1 MPDMK
6 EVIKESFNRHLT
18 RSLAKRPDKASDLD
32 RYQALALSIRDLMV
46 EKWLATKDVY
56 EKEKSKTVCYI
67 SLEFLIGRTIGNAMI
82 NLGVYDAAKAA
93 MQELGF
99 DVEELREQEVDA
111 GLGNGGL
118 GRLAACFLDSMAT
131 LELPAYGYGIRYDFG
146 IFKQLIVDDCQIE
159 EPDNWLSNGNP
170 WEIRRPELARIVK
183 FGGHVEA
190 YQDAG
195 ANKLRR
201 RWVNSHQV
209 LAMPYDTPIPGYENN
224 TVNTLRLWAAQAVSG
239 FDLSKFNQGDYIN
252 ANLEAALSANIS
264 RVLYPNDNNYEGKEL
279 RLKQQYFLVSATIQD
294 IIGRIKS
301 IGGDL
306 RDFPKYAV
314 IQLNDTHPALAIPE
328 LMRILV
334 DEENFLWEDAWAIC
348 TQSFNYTNHTLMSE
362 ALEKWSTDLLG
373 KLLPRHLEIIYEI
386 NFRFLREVSTR
397 YIGDNDRLSRMS
409 IIEEHPVKMARM
421 AYMCVVASHKVN
433 GVAALH
439 TELLKNGLFRDF
451 NEFYPGKFVN
461 VTNGITPRRWLRKA
475 NPDLSAVITER
486 IGEGW
491 CKDLSELK
499 KFEKYADDPA
509 TIQAVAKAKRA
520 NKLRLAEHIRE
531 ICSVTVNPDSIF
543 DVQVKRLH
551 EYKRQF
557 LNILHAIALYL
568 QLKDHPEMDFVP
580 RTILFGAKAAPGY
593 HMAKLIIRLINAV
606 GDVINA
612 DSFIG
617 DRLKVVFL
625 PNYRVSLAEKIIPAA
640 DISEQISLAGTEASG
655 TSNMKFALNGALT
668 IGTLDGANVEI
679 SEQVGADNIFIFG
692 MNVEEVEALRKKGYN
707 PHTAINASPYLK
719 RALDLIRSDFFSPAN
734 RGVFQPLIDSMNYD
748 YYMVAAD
755 FDSYAK
761 TQDKLAQ
768 LYKDPTEWTRRCIH
782 NIANMGPFSSDR
794 SIHDYATK
802 IWDLQ
807 PVPVTLPASDDFP
820 TTVKPKH

>member
-6 EVIKESFNRHLT
+6 EVIKESFKRHLT

-195 ANKLRR
+195 ENKLRR
-201 RWVNSHQV
+201 RWVSSHQV

-224 TVNTLRLWAAQAVSG
+224 TVNTLRLWASQAVSG

-409 IIEEHPVKMARM
+409 LIEEHPVKMARM

-486 IGEGW
+486 IGDGW
-491 CKDLSELK
+491 CKDLTELK

-612 DSFIG
+612 DPFIG

-719 RALDLIRSDFFSPAN
+719 RALDLIQSDFFSPAN

-820 TTVKPKH
+820 TAAKPKN

>member
-6 EVIKESFNRHLT
+6 EVIKESFKRHLT

-99 DVEELREQEVDA
+99 GVEELREQEVDA

-195 ANKLRR
+195 ENKLRR
-201 RWVNSHQV
+201 RWVSSHQV

-224 TVNTLRLWAAQAVSG
+224 TVNTLRLWASQAVSG

-409 IIEEHPVKMARM
+409 LIEEHPVKMARM

-486 IGEGW
+486 IGDGW
-491 CKDLSELK
+491 CKDLTELK

-612 DSFIG
+612 DPFIG

-719 RALDLIRSDFFSPAN
+719 RALDLIQSDFFSPAN

-820 TTVKPKH
+820 TAAKPKN

>member
-6 EVIKESFNRHLT
+6 EVIKESFKRHLT

-195 ANKLRR
+195 ENKLRR
-201 RWVNSHQV
+201 RWVSSHQV

-224 TVNTLRLWAAQAVSG
+224 TVNTLRLWASQAVSG

-409 IIEEHPVKMARM
+409 LIEEHPVKMARM

-486 IGEGW
+486 IGDGW
-491 CKDLSELK
+491 CKDLTELK

-543 DVQVKRLH
+543 DVQVKRLP

-612 DSFIG
+612 DPFIG

-719 RALDLIRSDFFSPAN
+719 RALDLIQSDFFSPAN

-820 TTVKPKH
+820 TAAKPKN

>member
-6 EVIKESFNRHLT
+6 EVIKESFKRHLT

-195 ANKLRR
+195 ENKLRR

-612 DSFIG
+612 DPFIG

-668 IGTLDGANVEI
+668 IGTMDGANVEI
-679 SEQVGADNIFIFG
+679 YEQVGADNIFIFG

-719 RALDLIRSDFFSPAN
+719 RALDLIQSDFFSPAN

-820 TTVKPKH
+820 TAAKPKN